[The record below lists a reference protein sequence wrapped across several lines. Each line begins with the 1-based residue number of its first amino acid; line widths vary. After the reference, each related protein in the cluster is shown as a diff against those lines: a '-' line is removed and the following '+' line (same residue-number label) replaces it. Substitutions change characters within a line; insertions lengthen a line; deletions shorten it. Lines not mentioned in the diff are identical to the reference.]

1 MALIRSQVET
11 ASEAYR
17 QNRADMLMLVE
28 GFRKLEQR
36 VRDTSNARR
45 PVFEKRGQI
54 APRDRIAHLLDRG
67 SAFLEISTLCGYQMH
82 DDDGAENIM
91 GGGFIAGIGSIA
103 GIRCLVT
110 ASDSGIKGGTIAP
123 MGLRKSLRAQEIAIT
138 NKLPVVNLVESGGA
152 NLNYQAEIFV
162 DGGRGFANQAR
173 LSAAGIP
180 QVTVVHGSST
190 AGGAYIPGMS
200 DYVVVVKGRAK
211 IFLAGPPLLK
221 SATGEIATDEEL
233 GGAELHATVSGV
245 AEFMA
250 EDDADGIRIAREILQ
265 RLPWSERGPNLQK
278 KSWQA
283 PAYDIDELCGIVPV
297 DYRKPYDVREVIA
310 RLVDASDFTDFKPL
324 YGTHTVCGQA
334 SIEGEAVGIIG
345 NNGPIDTQGA
355 VKAAQFIQLCD
366 QADMP
371 IVFLQNTTG
380 YMVGKDA
387 ERGGIVKHGSKMI
400 QAVTNA
406 RVPKL
411 TLHIGASFGAGN
423 YGMCG
428 RAYDPRFIF
437 AWPNNRIA
445 VMGPEQAA
453 GVLGIVAEEKFRRAG
468 VEPDMASLDKMKA
481 KVVAKMEAES
491 TALFATARLWD
502 DGLIDPRDSRRVLAL
517 CLAVCRDADARVTK
531 ENVFGIAR
539 M

>member
-1 MALIRSQVET
+1 MALIRSQIET
-11 ASEAYR
+11 ASEAFK
-17 QNRADMLMLVE
+17 QNRADMLALIE
-28 GFRKLEQR
+28 GFRSLEQR

-54 APRDRIAHLLDRG
+54 TPRDRINHLLDRG
-67 SAFLEISTLCGYQMH
+67 SAFLELSTLCGYQMH

-91 GGGFIAGIGSIA
+91 GGGFIAGIGSVA
-103 GIRCLVT
+103 GIRCMIT

-123 MGLRKSLRAQEIAIT
+123 MGLRKSLRAQEIAYR

-180 QVTVVHGSST
+180 QITVVHGSST

-200 DYVVVVKGRAK
+200 DYVVVVRGRAK

-221 SATGEIATDEEL
+221 SATGEIATDEDL
-233 GGAELHATVSGV
+233 GGAEMHTTISGV

-250 EDDADGIRIAREILQ
+250 EDDADGLRIAREIMT
-265 RLPWSERGPNLQK
+265 RLPWSERGPQLVK
-278 KSWQA
+278 KASAA

-297 DYRKPYDVREVIA
+297 DYKKPYDVREVIA
-310 RLVDASDFTDFKPL
+310 RLVDASDFTDFKPA
-324 YGTHTVCGQA
+324 YGSHTVCGQA
-334 SIEGEAVGIIG
+334 AIEGEAVGLIG
-345 NNGPIDTQGA
+345 NNGPIDTEGA

-468 VEPDMASLDKMKA
+468 AEPDMAALEKMKA
-481 KVVAKMEAES
+481 SVVKKMEAES

-502 DGLIDPRDSRRVLAL
+502 DGLIDPRDSRRVLSL
-517 CLAVCRDADARVTK
+517 CLSVCREADARETK
-531 ENVFGIAR
+531 ANAFGIAR

>member
-1 MALIRSQVET
+1 MAVWRSQIET
-11 ASEAYR
+11 GSDAYR
-17 QNRADMLMLVE
+17 QNRADMLALVE
-28 GFRKLEQR
+28 GFRALEQR

-54 APRDRIAHLLDRG
+54 TPRDRIAHLLDRG
-67 SAFLEISTLCGYQMH
+67 AAFLEISTLCGYQMH

-91 GGGFIAGIGSIA
+91 GGGFIAGIGSIS
-103 GIRCLVT
+103 GIRCLIT

-123 MGLRKSLRAQEIAIT
+123 MGLRKSLRAQEIAYR

-180 QVTVVHGSST
+180 QITVVHGSST

-233 GGAELHATVSGV
+233 GGAEMHTTVSGV

-250 EDDADGIRIAREILQ
+250 EDDTDGLRIAREILQ
-265 RLPWSERGPNLQK
+265 RLPWTERGPQLLK
-278 KSWQA
+278 KSWAA
-283 PAYDIDELCGIVPV
+283 PAYDIDDLCGIVPV
-297 DYRKPYDVREVIA
+297 DYRKPYDVREVMA
-310 RLVDASDFTDFKPL
+310 RLADASDLTDFKPT
-324 YGTHTVCGQA
+324 YGSHTVCMQA
-334 SIEGEAVGIIG
+334 SIEGEAVGLIG
-345 NNGPIDTQGA
+345 NNGPIDTEGA

-371 IVFLQNTTG
+371 LVFLQNTTG
-380 YMVGKDA
+380 YMVGKEA

-445 VMGPEQAA
+445 VMGPDQAA
-453 GVLGIVAEEKFRRAG
+453 GVLAIVAEEKFRRAG
-468 VEPDMASLDKMKA
+468 VEPDMTALDKMKA
-481 KVVAKMEAES
+481 KVAAKMEAES
-491 TALFATARLWD
+491 TAYFATARLWD
-502 DGLIDPRDSRRVLAL
+502 DGLIDPRDSRRVLGM
-517 CLAVCRDADARVTK
+517 CLDICREGDARETK
-531 ENVFGIAR
+531 TNAFGIAR

>member
-1 MALIRSQVET
+1 MAVLRSQVDT
-11 ASEAYR
+11 GSESFR
-17 QNRADMLMLVE
+17 QNRADMLALID
-28 GFRKLEQR
+28 GFRTLEQR
-36 VRDTSNARR
+36 VRDTSDARK
-45 PVFEKRGQI
+45 PVFEKRGQL
-54 APRDRIAHLLDRG
+54 APRDRLAHVLDRG
-67 SAFLEISTLCGYQMH
+67 APFLEISTLAGYKMH

-91 GGGFIAGIGSIA
+91 GGGFIAGIGCIA
-103 GIRCLVT
+103 GIRCMVT

-123 MGLRKSLRAQEIAIT
+123 MGLRKSLRAQEIAVQ

-180 QVTVVHGSST
+180 QITVVHGSST
-190 AGGAYIPGMS
+190 AGGAYVPGMS

-233 GGAELHATVSGV
+233 GGAELHAQVSGV
-245 AEFMA
+245 AEFLA
-250 EDDADGIRIAREILQ
+250 EDDADGLRIAREIMA
-265 RLPWSERGPNLQK
+265 RLPWNERGPQLRK
-278 KSWQA
+278 KAWTA
-283 PAYDIDELCGIVPV
+283 PLYDPDELCGVVPV
-297 DYRKPYDVREVIA
+297 DYRKPYDVREVVA
-310 RLVDASDFTDFKPL
+310 RLVDGSEAVDFKPL
-324 YGTHTVCGQA
+324 YGPHTVCLQA
-334 SIEGEAVGIIG
+334 AIEGEAVGIIG
-345 NNGPIDTQGA
+345 NNGPIDTEGA

-453 GVLGIVAEEKFRRAG
+453 GVLAIVAEEKFRRAG
-468 VEPDMASLDKMKA
+468 AEVDASVIEGMKA
-481 KVVAKMEAES
+481 KVVKKMEAES

-502 DGLIDPRDSRRVLAL
+502 DGLIDPRDSRRVLGM
-517 CLAVCRDADARVTK
+517 CLSVCREGDARVTK
-531 ENVFGIAR
+531 ANAFGVAR

>member
-1 MALIRSQVET
+1 MAVWRSQIDT
-11 ASEAYR
+11 GSDAYR
-17 QNRADMLMLVE
+17 QNRAEMLALVE
-28 GFRKLEQR
+28 GFRALEQR

-45 PVFEKRGQI
+45 PVFEKRGQLS
-54 APRDRIAHLLDRG
+54 PRDRLAHVLDRG
-67 SAFLEISTLCGYQMH
+67 AAFLEISTLAGYQMH
-82 DDDGAENIM
+82 DDDGGENIM

-103 GIRCLVT
+103 GIRCMVT

-123 MGLRKSLRAQEIAIT
+123 MGLRKSLRAQEIAYR

-173 LSAAGIP
+173 MSAAGIP

-233 GGAELHATVSGV
+233 GGAEMHTTVSGV

-250 EDDADGIRIAREILQ
+250 EDDADGLRIAREILQ
-265 RLPWSERGPNLQK
+265 RLPWNERGPQLQK
-278 KSWQA
+278 KSWIA

-297 DYRKPYDVREVIA
+297 DYRKPYDVREMMA
-310 RLVDASDFTDFKPL
+310 RLVDASDLTDFKAL
-324 YGTHTVCGQA
+324 YGSHTVCVQA
-334 SIEGEAVGIIG
+334 SIEGEAVGLIG
-345 NNGPIDTQGA
+345 NNGPIDTEGA

-371 IVFLQNTTG
+371 LVFLQNTTG
-380 YMVGKDA
+380 YMVGKEA

-468 VEPDMASLDKMKA
+468 VEPDIAALEKMKA

-491 TALFATARLWD
+491 TAYFATARLWD
-502 DGLIDPRDSRRVLAL
+502 DGLIDPRDSRRVLSL
-517 CLAVCRDADARVTK
+517 CLDVCRTADARETK
-531 ENVFGIAR
+531 TNAFGIAR